1 MEFVTDETWN
11 KNGEFSWD
19 DKGQV
24 IAYAEM
30 LAHQVTKLV
39 VRDRMQ
45 NYAVQYFA
53 ALVDVLAGDAE
64 MDDHTRRFIAVLGR
78 GMDNTRPL
86 EHMEMDCDILG
97 HALNDR
103 LEEFRIA
110 NSVNANFES
119 QDSQ

>member
-1 MEFVTDETWN
+1 MADEIWN

-24 IAYAEM
+24 IAYAEA
-30 LAHQVTKLV
+30 LAHQVKRMI

-53 ALVDVLAGDAE
+53 AMLDDAIGDQE

-78 GMDNTRPL
+78 GMDSTRPL

>member
-1 MEFVTDETWN
+1 MTDETWN

-30 LAHQVTKLV
+30 LAHQVKKLI
-39 VRDRMQ
+39 VRDRMS
-45 NYAVQYFA
+45 NYAVQY
-53 ALVDVLAGDAE
+53 LAVMLDDAYGNRG

-78 GMDNTRPL
+78 GMDNSRPL

-110 NSVNANFES
+110 NSVNANFKS
-119 QDSQ
+119 QNSQ

>member
-1 MEFVTDETWN
+1 MTDETWN

-19 DKGQV
+19 DRNQV
-24 IAYAEM
+24 IAYAEA
-30 LAHQVTKLV
+30 LAHQVKKLI

-45 NYAVQYFA
+45 NYAVQYLGA
-53 ALVDVLAGDAE
+53 ILDHRCGDEVL
-64 MDDHTRRFIAVLGR
+64 DDHTRRFIAVLGR
-78 GMDNTRPL
+78 GMANSRPL

-103 LEEFRIA
+103 LEEYGILNFVNG
-110 NSVNANFES
+110 NSNSQN

>member
-1 MEFVTDETWN
+1 MTDETWN

-19 DKGQV
+19 DKNQV
-24 IAYAEM
+24 IAYAEA
-30 LAHQVTKLV
+30 LAHQVKKLI
-39 VRDRMQ
+39 VRDRIQ
-45 NYAVQYFA
+45 NYTIQYLGA
-53 ALVDVLAGDAE
+53 MLDHRWGDEE
-64 MDDHTRRFIAVLGR
+64 MDDHSRRFIAVVGR
-78 GMDNTRPL
+78 AMEISRPL

-110 NSVNANFES
+110 NSVNGNFES

>member
-1 MEFVTDETWN
+1 MTDETWN
-11 KNGEFSWD
+11 KNGEFSWE
-19 DKGQV
+19 DKNQV
-24 IAYAEM
+24 IAYAEA
-30 LAHQVTKLV
+30 LAHQVKKLI
-39 VRDRMQ
+39 VRDRIQ
-45 NYAVQYFA
+45 NYAIHYFSA
-53 ALVDVLAGDAE
+53 SLDDAGYE

-78 GMDNTRPL
+78 AMDTSRPL
-86 EHMEMDCDILG
+86 EHIEMDCDILG